1 MASSRFTAGMLGRAG
16 GLFLTL
22 AAIAWMVAHT
32 QWYVTIALF
41 AAAAIA
47 QIALFIQFASAS
59 DREIARFL
67 DAIAFDDPS
76 QNFNGLR
83 HNGAFR
89 DLGTAMSRVMERLRA
104 SRTEREEQ

>member
-1 MASSRFTAGMLGRAG
+1 MASSRFTAGLMGRTA

-22 AAIAWMVAHT
+22 AAIAWMIAHT

-41 AAAAIA
+41 AAAAVA
-47 QIALFIQFASAS
+47 QIALFAQFASAS

-76 QNFNGLR
+76 QSFTGLHR
-83 HNGAFR
+83 SGAFR
-89 DLGTAMSRVMERLRA
+89 ELGAAMSRVMERLRA
-104 SRTEREEQ
+104 SRA